1 MFVVLQHRLKQ
12 PHLRGHLM
20 HPFYKQHLTF
30 YVMTLLTHQHLLRS
44 SHNSIQGKQF
54 FYEYSHSC
62 QWNEVRSQ
70 FCHLKFLE
78 IG

>member
-1 MFVVLQHRLKQ
+1 MFVVQQHRLKQ
-12 PHLRGHLM
+12 PHSRGHLK

-30 YVMTLLTHQHLLRS
+30 YVRTLQKHQRLL
-44 SHNSIQGKQF
+44 HNNHSSIQGKRF
-54 FYEYSHSC
+54 FYEYLRSC